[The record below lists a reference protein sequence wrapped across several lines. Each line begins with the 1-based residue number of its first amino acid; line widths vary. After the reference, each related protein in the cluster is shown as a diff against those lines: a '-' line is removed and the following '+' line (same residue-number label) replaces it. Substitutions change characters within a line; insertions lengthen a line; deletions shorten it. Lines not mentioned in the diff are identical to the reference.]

1 MEKKPVIV
9 AQRLTELREGI
20 HVSQAR
26 LAAVF
31 DLDQPAIFRY
41 ESGKSFPPYGVLMQ
55 YADFFGVSLDYIFG
69 RCDEPCGQLYDAK
82 PKSIEDAQLSA
93 FLTMCFDPSSPANAK
108 LKEAVRRILEEE
120 TQNREISKGETTK

>member
-69 RCDEPCGQLYDAK
+69 GAVVNGNMVTR
-82 PKSIEDAQLSA
+82 KSSGYPFFQLSWS
-93 FLTMCFDPSSPANAK
+93 LRAK
-108 LKEAVRRILEEE
+108 I
-120 TQNREISKGETTK
+120 NRSEYFGIYLISFGGFVSCIVACVKAIACGYEQ

>member
-55 YADFFGVSLDYIFG
+55 YADFLAYRSIIYS
-69 RCDEPCGQLYDAK
+69 DAVT
-82 PKSIEDAQLSA
+82 SRADSY
-93 FLTMCFDPSSPANAK
+93 TMPSRNPSRMRSFPHF
-108 LKEAVRRILEEE
+108 
-120 TQNREISKGETTK
+120 

>member
-1 MEKKPVIV
+1 
-9 AQRLTELREGI
+9 L
-20 HVSQAR
+20 
-26 LAAVF
+26 
-31 DLDQPAIFRY
+31 
-41 ESGKSFPPYGVLMQ
+41 
-55 YADFFGVSLDYIFG
+55 G
-69 RCDEPCGQLYDAK
+69 RCDEPRGQLYDAK

>member
-9 AQRLTELREGI
+9 AQRLSELREGI

-41 ESGKSFPPYGVLMQ
+41 ESGKSFQ
-55 YADFFGVSLDYIFG
+55 IG
-69 RCDEPCGQLYDAK
+69 RAH
-82 PKSIEDAQLSA
+82 
-93 FLTMCFDPSSPANAK
+93 
-108 LKEAVRRILEEE
+108 V
-120 TQNREISKGETTK
+120 